1 MVVARKF
8 GATLEIRGLP
18 DGRVQIVLA
27 AGSVARIAM
36 VLTNDER
43 RDLRR
48 LLKRS
53 SLYGDTQR

>member
-53 SLYGDTQR
+53 SL